1 MKKTVVLN
9 VVGLSPRLLGEH
21 TPFLSEWASGGRQA
35 SVEPVLPALTSP
47 VQATYLTGRPPR
59 DHGIVGN
66 GWYLRDLSRI
76 RFWMRSGR
84 LIQGP
89 KIWDD
94 AREMDA
100 DFTCANLFWR
110 YATYSGADYVVAERP
125 MYPSDGRKIPD
136 LYTTPPDLRFDLQD
150 ELGQFPLFNFWGPTA
165 SIESSQWIAES
176 AKLTDEAFDPTLTLV
191 YLPHLDYN
199 LQRLGPEDPALA
211 DDLEAIDAVCE
222 DVISFY
228 EDHGA
233 QVIVVSEY
241 GIDSVDRPVSLN
253 RVLRREGLLTL
264 REELGRELLVPGA
277 SDAFAVADHQIAHV
291 YVQNDSRREEVR
303 DLVASTP
310 GVDRVLGADGKAEH
324 GLDHRRAGEFVA
336 VAEPDAW
343 FTYYYWLDEDR
354 APDFAP
360 TVDIHQKPG
369 FDPAELF
376 MDPDLW
382 VPKVRAGARLLQK
395 KLGFRYLMDVIPTHG
410 ELVGGSHGR
419 LPETPGNG
427 PLLIT
432 QQPDALPNDSIH
444 ATDVRDVIFSH
455 LTEQRPDKVS
465 TGHDTRE

>member
-9 VVGLSPRLLGEH
+9 VVGLAPEHLGVD
-21 TPFLSEWASGGRQA
+21 TPFLADWASRGRQVP
-35 SVEPVLPALTSP
+35 VEPILPALTSS
-47 VQATYLTGRPPR
+47 VQATYLTGTPPR
-59 DHGIVGN
+59 EHGIVAN
-66 GWYLRDLSRI
+66 GWYLRDLSRV

-94 AREMDA
+94 ARKEDD

-110 YATYSGADYVVAERP
+110 YATYSGADYVVVERP

-136 LYTTPPDLRFDLQD
+136 LYTTPSDFRFELQD

-176 AKLTDEAFDPTLTLV
+176 AKLTDQKYDPTLSLV

-199 LQRLGPEDPALA
+199 LQRLGPDDPELSEDLQ
-211 DDLEAIDAVCE
+211 AIDAVCE
-222 DVISFY
+222 DLIPFY
-228 EDHGA
+228 EERGA

-241 GIDSVDRPVSLN
+241 GIGPVDRPVSLN
-253 RVLRREGLLTL
+253 RRLRREGLLRL

-291 YVQNDSRREEVR
+291 YVQNASRREEVR
-303 DLVASTP
+303 DIVASTP
-310 GVDRVLGADGKAEH
+310 GVGRVLGPKEKAEV
-324 GLDHRRAGEFVA
+324 GLDHSRAGEFVA

-369 FDPAELF
+369 FDPVELF

-382 VPKVRAGARLLQK
+382 APKLRAAGRLLQK
-395 KLGFRYLMDVIPTHG
+395 KMGFRYLMDVIPTHG
-410 ELVGGSHGR
+410 DLIGGSHGR
-419 LPETPGNG
+419 LPADPKSG

-432 QQPDALPNDSIH
+432 QQPDSVSEDQVH
-444 ATDVRDVIFSH
+444 ATEVRDVIFDH
-455 LTEQRPDKVS
+455 LRT
-465 TGHDTRE
+465 

>member
-9 VVGLSPRLLGEH
+9 VVGLAPEHLGAD
-21 TPFLSEWASGGRQA
+21 TPFLTEWASRGQQ
-35 SVEPVLPALTSP
+35 VPVKPVLPALTSS
-47 VQATYLTGRPPR
+47 VQATYLTGTPPR
-59 DHGIVGN
+59 EHGIVAN
-66 GWYLRDLSRI
+66 GWYLRDLSRV

-94 AREMDA
+94 ARKEDD

-136 LYTTPPDLRFDLQD
+136 LYTTPSDLRFELQD

-176 AKLTDEAFDPTLTLV
+176 AKLTDQKYDPTLSLV

-199 LQRLGPEDPALA
+199 LQRLGPGDPELSEDLQ
-211 DDLEAIDAVCE
+211 AIDAVCE
-222 DVISFY
+222 DLITFY
-228 EDHGA
+228 EEREA

-241 GIDSVDRPVSLN
+241 GIGPVDRPVSLN
-253 RVLRREGLLTL
+253 RRLRREGLLRL

-291 YVQNDSRREEVR
+291 YVQDASRREEVR
-303 DLVASTP
+303 DIVASTP
-310 GVDRVLGADGKAEH
+310 GVDRVLGPKGKAEV
-324 GLDHRRAGEFVA
+324 GLDHSRAGEFVA

-343 FTYYYWLDEDR
+343 FTYYYWLDDDR

-382 VPKVRAGARLLQK
+382 APKLRAAGRLLQK
-395 KLGFRYLMDVIPTHG
+395 KMGFRYLMDVIPIHG
-410 ELVGGSHGR
+410 DLVGGSHGR
-419 LPETPGNG
+419 LPADPESG

-432 QQPDALPNDSIH
+432 QQPDSVSEEQVH
-444 ATDVRDVIFSH
+444 ATEVRDVIFDH
-455 LTEQRPDKVS
+455 LRT
-465 TGHDTRE
+465 